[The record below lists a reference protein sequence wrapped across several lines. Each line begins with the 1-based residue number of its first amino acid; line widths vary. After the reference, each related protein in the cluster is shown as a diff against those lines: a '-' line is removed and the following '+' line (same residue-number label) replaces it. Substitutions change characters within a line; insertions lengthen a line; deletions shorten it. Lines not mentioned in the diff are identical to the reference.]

1 MGYRQVVR
9 LQTLT
14 LASLVRIQ
22 LSQPFLYDPLAQSV
36 EHMTFNHGVRGSIP
50 RWVTICGCSSTV
62 ELQPSKLVVG
72 VRFPPPAPN
81 HFNPRGVAQL
91 GARVLWEHEVAG
103 SIPVTPT
110 ILLCGSGS
118 VVERHLAKVNVASSN
133 LVFRSTCGCSSMVE
147 FQPSKLV
154 VRVRFPSPAPL
165 KPA

>member
-22 LSQPFLYDPLAQSV
+22 LSQPLYTKYYDPLAQLV

-50 RWVTICGCSSTV
+50 RWVTICGCSSMV
-62 ELQPSKLVVG
+62 ELQPSKLVVR
-72 VRFPPPAPN
+72 VRFPSPAPFI
-81 HFNPRGVAQL
+81 FNPRGVAQL

-110 ILLCGSGS
+110 II
-118 VVERHLAKVNVASSN
+118 
-133 LVFRSTCGCSSMVE
+133 
-147 FQPSKLV
+147 
-154 VRVRFPSPAPL
+154 
-165 KPA
+165 